1 MAEGEGGSPP
11 GTDAK
16 AIATELKE
24 AYDTATDKAAE
35 LDKISEKLGKHSL
48 EMLDALE
55 KELGTHDKILATLKE
70 RARQLKKEGAD
81 AANLAAKAQE
91 YLDTIKVSNAFL
103 GKGNVINA
111 AAVELASQKARAAK
125 KELEDFKA
133 FTFVTAAANEDERH
147 KRAAKAKDLE
157 TAAAKAAAEHKNAVR
172 RHDQRVKSSEEL
184 LSTFGPITRAGYDF
198 VDSMKSLNEGN
209 ADMLLKFSNDFANH
223 MKGIAN
229 QVTGGFD
236 FSISGIITKFFELGL
251 ALDKVSV
258 EFARTTR
265 LGSKFN
271 EVLDT
276 SIERG
281 MKLGASMED
290 VAGANR
296 ALATTVTDF
305 TLATADQ
312 AQMLSDTTTLMTRFG
327 IAAETTATNMQ
338 VSMKMFG
345 QSLEGADATMYE
357 LIETAEELKMLP
369 EELAAGFGK
378 MGRSLAKLGSEGTAV
393 FKELARVSKITGM
406 EMEKVVSMTDKF
418 DTFEGA
424 AEQVGKINAA
434 LGGNF
439 VNAMDLMMETDPA
452 ARFQAMRDALLDAGL
467 RFDDMS
473 YYQRK
478 FFAESMGL
486 ADVGDLA
493 LMMSGNMN
501 SLGEATN
508 LTTEDYEK
516 MAKEAETMQSVQD
529 KFNTTMAE
537 FFMENKDEVMDFI
550 DKIRSLLEYVMAN
563 VDTWTFWIKTIIKFK
578 LMIMVLTPIMALLRG
593 AILMVAQSNTAAQ
606 IAQVK
611 RTGQDIASIPPT
623 LAQTAAQHGLATA
636 MMNVA
641 RSSWK
646 AAIPIGIVALAL
658 IVLAAAIMMAS
669 PSKLVIA
676 LFALGAAIFF
686 MGRMSES
693 SVASITA
700 LSVPLLKVGAAV
712 GLVTLGIAAM
722 AYSFSLLS
730 VGEMLAMGASLLAI
744 AFALKILSP
753 ALIALGTS
761 ALIAVKGLAIAAG
774 FLLAMGASVALAG
787 AGIMMM
793 GEGMRTMFEVIDLK
807 KIVMFQTFLG
817 TILGLAGP
825 LALAGLGFAAA
836 GLGLGAFAIGL
847 GMVNATKLQ
856 SLAEFAQGIAQVDV
870 GGLDQLARALE
881 LVAEAMDSIPI
892 TKAIALTATMT
903 ATAITAKAVEALGG
917 TGAGGG
923 AAGSGKRFGTQ
934 PQERAGKSQP
944 FEVKFILDGDV
955 FERKVIDIHRTENER
970 WHASAAR
977 GEE

>member
-16 AIATELKE
+16 ALATELKQ
-24 AYDTATDKAAE
+24 AYDEAAGSAE
-35 LDKISEKLGKHSL
+35 AMDKISEKLAKQSL
-48 EMLDALE
+48 EMLKALE
-55 KELGTHDKILATLKE
+55 KELGTHERILDTLKE
-70 RARQLKKEGAD
+70 RQRALKKQGAD
-81 AANLAAKAQE
+81 AADLAAKAEE
-91 YLDTIKVSNAFL
+91 YLNKIKASNAFL
-103 GKGNVINA
+103 KKGNVINA
-111 AAVELASQKARAAK
+111 AAVELARQKAKAAK
-125 KELEDFKA
+125 NALE
-133 FTFVTAAANEDERH
+133 V
-147 KRAAKAKDLE
+147 AKAEGKLSAVEFAARE
-157 TAAAKAAAEHKNAVR
+157 TAAAKAEAEYQNEVR
-172 RHDQRVKSSEEL
+172 RHKQRVSAQNELAGTFEPISSG
-184 LSTFGPITRAGYDF
+184 FNDVI
-198 VDSMKSLNEGN
+198 DSMHSLNQGN
-209 ADMLLKFSNDFANH
+209 ADMLYKFTNDFANH
-223 MKGIAN
+223 MKGVAK

-236 FSISGIITKFFELGL
+236 FSLSGIISKFFELGL

-276 SIERG
+276 TIERS
-281 MKLGASMED
+281 MKFGASMED

-327 IAAETTATNMQ
+327 ISAETTATNLQ
-338 VSMKMFG
+338 TSMKMFG
-345 QSLEGADATMYE
+345 QSIEGANMTMYE
-357 LIETAEELKMLP
+357 LVETAEELKMLP

-406 EMEKVVSMTDKF
+406 EMEKVISMTDKF

-439 VNAMDLMMETDPA
+439 VNAMDLMMETDPT
-452 ARFQAMRDALLDAGL
+452 ARFQTMRDALLDAGL

-508 LTTEDYEK
+508 LTTEDYER
-516 MAKEAETMQSVQD
+516 MAAEAETMQSVQD
-529 KFNTTMAE
+529 KFNSTMAE

-578 LMIMVLTPIMALLRG
+578 LLIMVLTPIMALLRG
-593 AILMVAQSNTAAQ
+593 AIIMTAQAHAAAAAAQ
-606 IAQVK
+606 AAK
-611 RTGQDIASIPPT
+611 TGQDLASIPPT
-623 LAQTAAQHGLATA
+623 LAQTAAQHGLGTA
-636 MMNVA
+636 FMSVA
-641 RSSWK
+641 SSGWR
-646 AAIPIGIVALAL
+646 AAIVIGL
-658 IVLAAAIMMAS
+658 IVLALAALVYVMMIAS
-669 PSKLVIA
+669 PSKLVLAI
-676 LFALGAAIFF
+676 FALGAAIFF
-686 MGRMSES
+686 MGRMSDAS
-693 SVASITA
+693 IASITA
-700 LSVPLLKVGAAV
+700 LSMPLLTVAAGAA
-712 GLVTLGIAAM
+712 LVSLGIAAM
-722 AYSFSLLS
+722 AYSFSLMDAT
-730 VGEMLAMGASLLAI
+730 EMLAMGASLLAI

-753 ALIALGTS
+753 ALIALGGS
-761 ALIAVKGLAIAAG
+761 AKVAAIGLAIAAA
-774 FLLAMGASVALAG
+774 FILAIGGSVALAG
-787 AGIMMM
+787 LGIKMM
-793 GEGMRTMFEVIDLK
+793 GEGMRVMFDVIDLN
-807 KIVMFQTFLG
+807 KIVLFQAFLG
-817 TILGLAGP
+817 TLIGIAGP
-825 LALAGLGFAAA
+825 LIAAGAGFGAL
-836 GLGLGAFAIGL
+836 GLGLGSFAIGL
-847 GMVNATKLQ
+847 GMVSADKLQ

-870 GGLDQLARALE
+870 GGLDQLAKALE
-881 LVAEAMDSIPI
+881 LVAEAMDSIP
-892 TKAIALTATMT
+892 TSKAIALTATMK

-917 TGAGGG
+917 TGAGRGG
-923 AAGSGKRFGTQ
+923 GGGRGRDGGGDGGL
-934 PQERAGKSQP
+934 RAGRSQP
-944 FEVKFILDGDV
+944 FEVNFILDGDV
-955 FERKVIDIHRTENER
+955 FERKVITITRTENER
-970 WHASAAR
+970 FNASAGR

>member
-16 AIATELKE
+16 ALATELKQAFDE
-24 AYDTATDKAAE
+24 AAGSIEAM
-35 LDKISEKLGKHSL
+35 DKISEKLGKQSL
-48 EMLDALE
+48 ETLNALE
-55 KELGTHDKILATLKE
+55 KELGTHTRILDTLKE
-70 RARQLKKEGAD
+70 RQRALKEQGAD
-81 AANLAAKAQE
+81 AANLAAKAEE
-91 YLDTIKVSNAFL
+91 YLNTIKASNAFL

-111 AAVELASQKARAAK
+111 AAVELASQKAKAAK
-125 KELEDFKA
+125 NALE
-133 FTFVTAAANEDERH
+133 V
-147 KRAAKAKDLE
+147 AKAEGLTDAAHLSALE
-157 TAAAKAAAEHKNAVR
+157 TAAGMAESEHQNAIR
-172 RHDQRVKSSEEL
+172 RHKQRMTSQNELAGTFKPISSGL
-184 LSTFGPITRAGYDF
+184 NDVI
-198 VDSMKSLNEGN
+198 DSMHSLNQGN
-209 ADMLLKFSNDFANH
+209 ADMLYKFTNDFANH
-223 MKGIAN
+223 MKGIAS

-236 FSISGIITKFFELGL
+236 FSLSGIITKFFELGL

-327 IAAETTATNMQ
+327 ISAETTATNLQ
-338 VSMKMFG
+338 TSMKMFG
-345 QSLEGADATMYE
+345 QSIEGANMTMYE
-357 LIETAEELKMLP
+357 LVETAEELKMLP
-369 EELAAGFGK
+369 EELAGQFGQ
-378 MGRSLAKLGSEGTAV
+378 MGRSLAKLGSEGTAA
-393 FKELARVSKITGM
+393 FKELARVAKITGM
-406 EMEKVVSMTDKF
+406 EMEKIVNMTDKF

-452 ARFQAMRDALLDAGL
+452 ARFQTMRDALLDAGL
-467 RFDDMS
+467 SFDDMS

-486 ADVGDLA
+486 GDVGDLA

-508 LTTEDYEK
+508 MTTADYER
-516 MAKEAETMQSVQD
+516 MAAEAETMQSVQD

-550 DKIRSLLEYVMAN
+550 DKIRSLLEFVMAN

-578 LMIMVLTPIMALLRG
+578 LLIMVLTPVMALLKF
-593 AILMVAQSNTAAQ
+593 AILAQAAAKVQAATASAALAAGETAA
-606 IAQVK
+606 
-611 RTGQDIASIPPT
+611 IPPT
-623 LAQTAAQHGLATA
+623 IASTVANQGLG
-636 MMNVA
+636 VA
-641 RSSWK
+641 LMSVAGSSMR
-646 AAIPIGIVALAL
+646 AAIGIGL
-658 IVLAAAIMMAS
+658 IVLALAALVYVMMIMS

-676 LFALGAAIFF
+676 IFALGAAIFF
-686 MGRMSES
+686 MGRMSEG

-700 LSVPLLKVGAAV
+700 LSMPLLTVGAAIAIA
-712 GLVTLGIAAM
+712 TLGIAAM
-722 AYSFSLLS
+722 AAAFSLLS
-730 VGEMLAMGASLLAI
+730 ATEMLAMGVSLLYI
-744 AFALKILSP
+744 AFALETLSP
-753 ALIALGTS
+753 ALIILGGS
-761 ALIAVKGLAIAAG
+761 AKVAAIGLAIAAG
-774 FLLAMGASVALAG
+774 FILAIGASVALAG
-787 AGIMMM
+787 AGIKMMA
-793 GEGMRTMFEVIDLK
+793 EGMRVMFDVIDLN
-807 KIVMFQTFLG
+807 KIVLFQTFLG
-817 TILGLAGP
+817 TLIGIAGP
-825 LALAGLGFAAA
+825 LIAAGAGFGAL
-836 GLGLGAFAIGL
+836 GLGLGSFAIGL
-847 GMVNATKLQ
+847 GMVSADKLQ

-870 GGLDQLARALE
+870 GGLDQLAKALE
-881 LVAEAMDSIPI
+881 LVAEAMDSIP
-892 TKAIALTATMT
+892 TSKAIALTATMK

-917 TGAGGG
+917 TGAGG
-923 AAGSGKRFGTQ
+923 
-934 PQERAGKSQP
+934 RAGGGGGGRDGGGGGGRRAGRSQP
-944 FEVKFILDGDV
+944 FEVQFVLDGDV
-955 FERKVIDIHRTENER
+955 FERKVIDIHRSENER